1 MDWIIESQDEITR
14 RIGVKRYGTEAGF
27 LAPIGD
33 ILRHPRRRLITATSP
48 TGEVLDET
56 AARVLA
62 GIHGPGLHRGTER

>member
-14 RIGVKRYGTEAGF
+14 RIGVKRYSTEAGF
-27 LAPIGD
+27 LAAIGD

-56 AARVLA
+56 AARALA
-62 GIHGPGLHRGTER
+62 RHPQARAHRKT